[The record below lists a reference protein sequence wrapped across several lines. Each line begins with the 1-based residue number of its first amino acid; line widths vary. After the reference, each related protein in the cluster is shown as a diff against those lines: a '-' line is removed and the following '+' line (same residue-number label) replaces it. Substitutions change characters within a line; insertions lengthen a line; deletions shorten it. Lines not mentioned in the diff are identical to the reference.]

1 MTDALT
7 LCKGSRPCA
16 FGEITVEADTL
27 MAVESR
33 AALQRLRERYPDLI
47 ALTGQAFRDHADY
60 PRYSADYS
68 VEALWAPA
76 MRAAWAG
83 TGASPT
89 ADDLRASTKN
99 EVNRCLMA
107 IVRLNPDL
115 GDDLPDVVE
124 RIEREDA
131 RKGAADPNS

>member
-7 LCKGSRPCA
+7 LCKGTKPCA

-33 AALQRLRERYPDLI
+33 AALQRLRERYPE
-47 ALTGQAFRDHADY
+47 LTKFTGTAFRDHADY
-60 PRYSADYS
+60 LRYSGDYS
-68 VEALWAPA
+68 VEVLCQPA

-83 TGASPT
+83 EGTPPT
-89 ADDLRASTKN
+89 ADEIRASYKN
-99 EVNRCLMA
+99 EVNHCLVAM
-107 IVRLNPDL
+107 VRLNPDL

-131 RKGAADPNS
+131 RKGAADPNT